1 MLRFLVLVLLLAN
14 GAYFAWSQ
22 GFLRAQGLGPLQEGE
37 PQRLAQQIQPEAVR
51 ILSAEETRRT
61 AASSRTPAEAPSCL
75 QTGVLDEAHAA
86 QLRSVAADVLPH
98 GSWRLDAAV
107 VPARW
112 ILYMG
117 QYPDAQ
123 AVEKKKA
130 ELRNRRVS
138 FQALDN
144 AALEPG
150 LSLGSFA
157 SEAAANEAL
166 GELAQRGIRTARVV
180 QERPEKPGQRLRLPA
195 LDDAQR
201 AKLEALRPA
210 LAGQLLQACG

>member
-1 MLRFLVLVLLLAN
+1 MLRWLVLLLLVAN

-37 PQRLAQQIQPEAVR
+37 PQRLAQQIKPEAVR
-51 ILSAEETRRT
+51 ILSAEESRRT
-61 AASSRTPAEAPSCL
+61 AASSPPPAEAPSCL
-75 QTGVLDEAHAA
+75 QTGVLDEAHAT
-86 QLRSVAADVLPH
+86 RVRTVATDVLPQ
-98 GSWRLDAAV
+98 GSWSLDPAV

-117 QYPDAQ
+117 KYPDEQ
-123 AVEKKKA
+123 AVDKKKA

-138 FQALDN
+138 FQALNN

-150 LSLGSFA
+150 LSLGSFT
-157 SEAAANEAL
+157 SEAAASAAL
-166 GELAQRGIRTARVV
+166 VELGQRGIRTARVL

-201 AKLEALRPA
+201 AKLEALRA
-210 LAGQLLQACG
+210 VLAGQLLQACG

>member
-22 GFLRAQGLGPLQEGE
+22 GFLRTQGLGPLQESE

-51 ILSAEETRRT
+51 ILSPEETRRGR
-61 AASSRTPAEAPSCL
+61 ASAPADAPSCL

-86 QLRSVAADVLPH
+86 QVRAVATDVLPQ
-98 GSWRLDAAV
+98 GSWSLDPAV

-117 QYPDAQ
+117 KYPDEQ

-166 GELAQRGIRTARVV
+166 GELALRGIRTARVL
-180 QERPEKPGQRLRLPA
+180 QERAEMPGQRLRLPA

-201 AKLEALRPA
+201 GKLEALRPA

>member
-51 ILSAEETRRT
+51 ILSTDEALRT
-61 AASSRTPAEAPSCL
+61 VAKAPAEPPSCL
-75 QTGVLDEAHAA
+75 QSGVLDAAHAA
-86 QLRSVAADVLPH
+86 QVRAVATDVLPQ
-98 GSWRLDAAV
+98 GSWSLDPAV

-117 QYPDAQ
+117 KYPDEQ

-166 GELAQRGIRTARVV
+166 GELALRGIRTARVV
-180 QERPEKPGQRLRLPA
+180 QERAEMPGQRLRLPA

-201 AKLEALRPA
+201 GKLEALRPA

>member
-22 GFLRAQGLGPLQEGE
+22 GFLRTQGLGPLQEGE

-51 ILSAEETRRT
+51 ILTPEETRRGR
-61 AASSRTPAEAPSCL
+61 ASAPADAPSCL

-86 QLRSVAADVLPH
+86 QVRAVATDVLPQ
-98 GSWRLDAAV
+98 GSWSLDPAV

-117 QYPDAQ
+117 KYPDEQ

-166 GELAQRGIRTARVV
+166 GELALRGIRTARVL
-180 QERPEKPGQRLRLPA
+180 QERAEMPGQRLRLPV
-195 LDDAQR
+195 LDDGQR
-201 AKLEALRPA
+201 GRLEALRPA

>member
-1 MLRFLVLVLLLAN
+1 MLRWLVVVLLLAN

-22 GFLRAQGLGPLQEGE
+22 GDLRGQGLGPLQEGE
-37 PQRLAQQIQPEAVR
+37 PQRLAQQIQPDAVR
-51 ILSAEETRRT
+51 ILSPEEARSRV
-61 AASSRTPAEAPSCL
+61 ASTSAQEPTCL
-75 QTGVLDEAHAA
+75 QSSVLDEAHAA
-86 QLRSVAADVLPH
+86 QVRAVVTEGLPP
-98 GSWRLDAAV
+98 GSWSLDPAV

-112 ILYMG
+112 IVYMG
-117 QYPDAQ
+117 QYPDEQ

-157 SEAAANEAL
+157 SEAAASAAL
-166 GELAQRGIRTARVV
+166 AELGQRGIRTARVV

-201 AKLEALRPA
+201 ARLEALRPA
-210 LAGQLLQACG
+210 LAGHVLQACT

>member
-22 GFLRAQGLGPLQEGE
+22 GFLRTQGLGPLQESE

-51 ILSAEETRRT
+51 ILSTDEAHRT
-61 AASSRTPAEAPSCL
+61 VAKAPAEPPSCL
-75 QTGVLDEAHAA
+75 QSGVLDEAHAA
-86 QLRSVAADVLPH
+86 QVRAVATDVLPQ
-98 GSWRLDAAV
+98 GSWSLDPAV

-117 QYPDAQ
+117 KYPDEQ

-166 GELAQRGIRTARVV
+166 GELALRGIRTARVL
-180 QERPEKPGQRLRLPA
+180 QERAEMPGQRLRLPA
-195 LDDAQR
+195 LDDGQR
-201 AKLEALRPA
+201 GKLEALRPA

>member
-1 MLRFLVLVLLLAN
+1 MLRFLVLLLLLAN

-22 GFLRAQGLGPLQEGE
+22 GYLRAQGLGPLLEGE
-37 PQRLAQQIQPEAVR
+37 PQRLAQQIQPEAVH
-51 ILSAEETRRT
+51 LLTPEETRRGR
-61 AASSRTPAEAPSCL
+61 ASALADAPTCL

-86 QLRSVAADVLPH
+86 QVRAVAADVLPQ
-98 GSWRLDAAV
+98 GSWSLDPAV

-117 QYPDAQ
+117 KYPDAE

-166 GELAQRGIRTARVV
+166 GELALRGIRTARVL
-180 QERPEKPGQRLRLPA
+180 QDRAEMPGQRLRLPA
-195 LDDAQR
+195 LDDVQR
-201 AKLEALRPA
+201 GKLEALRPA